1 VPEKELQESFV
12 REAGASG
19 FQVVI
24 NYVWGQ
30 PTEAFLSAITIRTF
44 VAIPTEIRLV
54 QVGEGA
60 GPTISL
66 PAALL
71 RSTALIILGTAGI
84 PTRDVLTDALQRVMA
99 YAANREL
106 QVDTT
111 GIPLADVAR
120 GWQRKQSGR
129 RIVIIP

>member
-1 VPEKELQESFV
+1 V

-24 NYVWGQ
+24 DYVWGQ

-44 VAIPTEIRLV
+44 VAIATEIRLV

-99 YAANREL
+99 YAAKWRASGGYHGYSPSGCRTRMAAEAIGSPHSYHSLDSANR
-106 QVDTT
+106 T
-111 GIPLADVAR
+111 
-120 GWQRKQSGR
+120 
-129 RIVIIP
+129 